1 MAPGSDPSGRE
12 TRAGL
17 VSLVLPALAGAYGS
31 LDTMLNI
38 AFPDLVDGLG
48 IELVDLQ
55 WIIVAYVLSYGG
67 LLIGAGRLGD
77 WSGHRRALRWGG
89 VISAAGMVMCG
100 AAPNLGVL
108 IGGRVVQGVG
118 TALVMASA
126 PALVTGMVGEERRGR
141 ALGLFQM
148 SAAVGLAVGPLVGGP
163 IVAGLGWRWVFW
175 IRVPVG
181 LALTLL
187 AGSHQTDRPRVTGD
201 RAPVEAGRRAR
212 TISGPGQAPDG
223 RAPVDLIGPVAFAVV
238 LAAGLTALNLGFAFG
253 PGHPAVLVLASAT
266 AVFGWGLARQQRVSA
281 DPVVDLGLLGR
292 PAFLI
297 ANLLNLIANGAAFVG
312 WLFVP
317 EYVVDE
323 LGAPVIVGGIVLAA
337 SPVAMAVVAPVAG
350 RWSDRY
356 GPSVVATAG
365 LVMQTVGLAAGIV
378 LARERS
384 VIGLGLSLA
393 LVGAGLGLFTVPNMS
408 SVMGSLPA
416 DRQGVAG
423 GVTLTM
429 RTAGI
434 VIGVAG
440 LSAVFDARLANGF
453 GSALAD
459 TFLVAAVAT
468 AAAAALSI
476 GRARPPSS
484 STAGRP

>member
-1 MAPGSDPSGRE
+1 
-12 TRAGL
+12 L
-17 VSLVLPALAGAYGS
+17 VIPALAGAYGS

-38 AFPDLVDGLG
+38 AFPDLVDGLDIG
-48 IELVDLQ
+48 VFDLQ

-89 VISAAGMVMCG
+89 VISAAGMVVCG

-108 IGGRVVQGVG
+108 VGGRVVQGVG

-126 PALVTGMVGEERRGR
+126 PALITGTFGEERRGR

-148 SAAVGLAVGPLVGGP
+148 SAAVGLAVGPLIGGP

-181 LALTLL
+181 IALTVLTSRHRPRGASEPSDLGEATPALALAL
-187 AGSHQTDRPRVTGD
+187 APGQGAGD
-201 RAPVEAGRRAR
+201 RRE
-212 TISGPGQAPDG
+212 
-223 RAPVDLIGPVAFAVV
+223 VDLVGPLAFAVV
-238 LAAGLTALNLGFAFG
+238 IAAGLTALNLGFAFG
-253 PGHPAVLVLASAT
+253 PGRPVVIALLAAT
-266 AVFGWGLARQQRVSA
+266 AGLGWGLARQQRASL
-281 DPVVDLGLLGR
+281 DPVVDLGLLRR

-317 EYVVDE
+317 EFVVDE
-323 LGAPVIVGGIVLAA
+323 LGSPVIVGGVVLAA
-337 SPVAMAVVAPVAG
+337 SPAAMALVAPLAG

-356 GPSVVATAG
+356 GASAVATAG
-365 LVMQTVGLAAGIV
+365 LVAQTAGLAAGVV

-384 VIGLGLSLA
+384 VLGLALALA

-434 VIGVAG
+434 VIGVAA
-440 LSAVFDARLANGF
+440 LSAVFDARVADGF
-453 GSALAD
+453 GLALAD
-459 TFLVAAVAT
+459 TFLVAALAT
-468 AAAAALSI
+468 SFAVALSI
-476 GRARPPSS
+476 GRPRRPLERGHAAPSP
-484 STAGRP
+484 G